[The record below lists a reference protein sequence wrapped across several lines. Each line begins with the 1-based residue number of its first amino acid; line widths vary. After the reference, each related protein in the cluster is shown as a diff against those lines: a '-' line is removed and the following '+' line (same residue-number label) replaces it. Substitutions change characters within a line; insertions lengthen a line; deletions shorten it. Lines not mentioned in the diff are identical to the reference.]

1 MSNDNEKEN
10 ENELQLYFK
19 NDATKFTSKKKELIY
34 DTDKNKYF
42 LLDKDI
48 NKIFPSNIFGKKKI
62 KISNSNLGKLSYKER
77 LKKDLIEKMEHKID
91 EYLYAPK
98 NKYFEGFSQIP
109 RRLKKPLFNLKNN
122 NSIKNNKIIQS
133 KLDILNFI
141 RNKDSTSIDNKYK
154 DISSRNIKKNEPKVK
169 SLNYYTNSVSDII
182 NRKKRKRNTKRV
194 IKIINSSL
202 SSVNLTVDQKKL
214 LNKFKNNILNNSNN
228 KLEYPKKI
236 FNFKYQINS
245 NVMFINP
252 TKHSQPIHD
261 AEINLKTYHI
271 LYNTI
276 NKNEI
281 TKLKENRNYEINKII
296 YDRFYR
302 PSSVTNIRSENVIFS
317 PEKYK
322 FEKCGTKRY
331 DTEENYKDNNINNK
345 YKVHTLGNI
354 KKENDNESRH
364 INGYVKP
371 LKKHIIITKK
381 GNPKYISGKEVY
393 KKDMDLLKLV
403 NPEKLKIE
411 EIENEK
417 RINYLKRKIEKDRQI
432 RILKIKNIRGKS
444 SRLNSAF
451 SNNLAK
457 DSNEYIE

>member
-1 MSNDNEKEN
+1 MSKENEKEN
-10 ENELQLYFK
+10 ENDLQLYFK
-19 NDATKFTSKKKELIY
+19 NDTSKFSSKKKELIY

-42 LLDKDI
+42 LIDKDI
-48 NKIFPSNIFGKKKI
+48 NKIYPSNVFGKKKI

-154 DISSRNIKKNEPKVK
+154 DISSRNIKKNEQKIK

-194 IKIINSSL
+194 IKIII
-202 SSVNLTVDQKKL
+202 
-214 LNKFKNNILNNSNN
+214 KNNILNNSNN

-236 FNFKYQINS
+236 FNFKYKINS

-261 AEINLKTYHI
+261 AEINLKIYHI

-281 TKLKENRNYEINKII
+281 TKLNENRNNEINKII
-296 YDRFYR
+296 YDRYYR
-302 PSSVTNIRSENVIFS
+302 PSSVTNIRNENVIFS

-354 KKENDNESRH
+354 KKENDNENRH

-417 RINYLKRKIEKDRQI
+417 RINYLKKKIEKDRQI

-457 DSNEYIE
+457 DSNGYIE